1 MRNFDRI
8 IKSFGMTNQMILS
21 DLAEIQ
27 RKFGIEGLVSINEES
42 AENEE
47 KNYYLQFDSQIRKEA
62 ILMSKHYE
70 LFYCLEKSI
79 REMISNILESRYGS
93 GWWEEENVIIVA
105 IKQEVS
111 KNIKKE
117 IDAGITP
124 RSTEPIDYTTFG
136 QLGEIIKSN
145 WDVFGGIFNSLRA
158 VEKVLFSLNSLRN
171 PIAHC
176 SPLAEDEV
184 LRLHLSVRDWFRLSS

>member
-1 MRNFDRI
+1 
-8 IKSFGMTNQMILS
+8 MTNQMILS

-27 RKFGIEGLVSINEES
+27 RKFGIENLVTFHDESVNNVEEY
-42 AENEE
+42 NF
-47 KNYYLQFDSQIRKEA
+47 YLQFDSKIRKEA
-62 ILMSKHYE
+62 DLMSKHYE

-93 GWWEEENVIIVA
+93 NWWEEGKVIIDS
-105 IKQEVS
+105 IKQEVN

-145 WDVFGGIFNSLRA
+145 WEVFGGIFNSVRA
-158 VEKVLFSLNSLRN
+158 VEKVLYNLNSLRN
-171 PIAHC
+171 SIAHC